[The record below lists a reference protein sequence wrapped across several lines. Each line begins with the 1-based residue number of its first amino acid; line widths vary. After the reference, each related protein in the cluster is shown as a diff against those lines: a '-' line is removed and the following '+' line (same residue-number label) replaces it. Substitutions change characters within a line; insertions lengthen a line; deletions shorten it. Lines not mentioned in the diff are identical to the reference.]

1 MTDVELLLL
10 KLKIMRMD
18 REQLEKL
25 VDAMTDR
32 TGDPTLDLD
41 YMDRLGRQ
49 ATILN
54 MQERLSRSSSSSSN
68 GGGASKKKSA
78 KIDMNAYYA
87 AIDADEAEAEEIAER
102 DEVRALAQKRL
113 DTMDY
118 CERVGYRSPE
128 KSPLELYIAELD
140 LQSKC

>member
-25 VDAMTDR
+25 VEDTRDR

-41 YMDRLGRQ
+41 YMDRLERQ
-49 ATILN
+49 ATIRN
-54 MQERLSRSSSSSSN
+54 TQAMFSRSSSSSSED
-68 GGGASKKKSA
+68 GCASKKKST
-78 KIDMNAYYA
+78 KLDLSDYYRA
-87 AIDADEAEAEEIAER
+87 LDADEAEAEERAER
-102 DEVRALAQKRL
+102 DEVCALAQKRL
-113 DTMDY
+113 DGMDY
-118 CERVGYRSPE
+118 CDLVGHHRSE

-140 LQSKC
+140 SQLKC